1 VISKL
6 CSKYRGEIT
15 TMTTEETIA
24 EFETKL
30 AACKTDEERC
40 AVYQEI
46 AFYLWQRNLPL
57 ARDYTVKFIATA
69 LKSKSLKYCCQAYQ
83 FSGVIHS
90 LSNEF
95 ADALSDYHESLNYAT
110 QIGDEFRKAQLHDNI
125 GASYAALY
133 LHEEAIDNYHISF
146 EKFLKGG
153 KPRIAQ
159 SVRGNLAATYRA
171 AGMSS
176 KAKEVLLEL
185 IAEGTEDESIYFN
198 IADECIQV
206 NDLESAEKYLE
217 QAETCITENTITRM
231 QIVFFVKSAQL
242 YTKKEEFDKARDF
255 LTKASKLLVGY
266 ESRESL
272 IRVIEQYGELY
283 SAMRNWHLAEQKYLE
298 ALHLVKETK
307 VKHDISRIL
316 NFLKENSFSQGDYKK
331 AFEYANEFIVVEKEI
346 KEEQVKTMQRMLDVK
361 QKFAVVQKEKEI
373 TEEKNKIIEKEKQES
388 ERLLLNILPAE
399 VAEELKAKGFADAKH
414 FTDVTVLFTDFVG
427 FTSVSE
433 QLTPQQ
439 LVNELHSCFKAFDE
453 ITSKYNIE
461 KIKTV
466 GDAYLAVCGLP
477 LADENHADNVVNAA
491 IEIKEFMLSRRKEL
505 GSKTFEIR
513 IGVHSGSVVAGIV
526 GVKKFAY
533 DIWGDTVN
541 TAARMEQNSEA
552 NKINISE
559 ATYELVKDK
568 FTCEYRGEIEAK
580 NKGKM
585 KMYFVV

>member
-1 VISKL
+1 
-6 CSKYRGEIT
+6 
-15 TMTTEETIA
+15 MTTEEAIKQL
-24 EFETKL
+24 ETEL
-30 AACKTDEERC
+30 AASSNDEERGE
-40 AVYQEI
+40 AYKQVI
-46 AFYLWQRNLPL
+46 LNLWNLSLPL
-57 ARDYTVKFIATA
+57 TGDYADQFLQFVTENKV
-69 LKSKSLKYCCQAYQ
+69 LKYASLAHFYKA
-83 FSGVIHS
+83 SIHFYAG
-90 LSNEF
+90 EY
-95 ADALSDYHESLNYAT
+95 ADALAQHYQSLDWAIQTGDELRIAAAYSFLGDTYAT
-110 QIGDEFRKAQLHDNI
+110 IF
-125 GASYAALY
+125 SF
-133 LHEEAIDNYHISF
+133 EEAF
-146 EKFLKGG
+146 ENVNRSIEIYTRHG
-153 KPRIAQ
+153 KH
-159 SVRGNLAATYRA
+159 
-171 AGMSS
+171 
-176 KAKEVLLEL
+176 KEVLRKKSDLAAIYAKAEFSDKAIELFHQL
-185 IAEGTEDESIYFN
+185 IAEGFEDEFVHLNLVVEYIKKGQLSK
-198 IADECIQV
+198 AETHLQ
-206 NDLESAEKYLE
+206 LAESFINKDTPTRVKIWFYLNGSEFFVQSKKFTQAQEYLE
-217 QAETCITENTITRM
+217 TAERLTADL
-231 QIVFFVKSAQL
+231 QS
-242 YTKKEEFDKARDF
+242 KETMAWV
-255 LTKASKLLVGY
+255 LQ
-266 ESRESL
+266 
-272 IRVIEQYGELY
+272 QYGELY
-283 SAMRNWHLAEQKYLE
+283 SAMHEWQKAEESFLT
-298 ALHLVKETK
+298 ALKTAEEVNLKQ
-307 VKHDISRIL
+307 DIL
-316 NFLKENSFSQGDYKK
+316 KFLLSLKDVAYNQGDYKK
-331 AFEYANEFIVVEKEI
+331 AFEYANRCLVLEKEI
-346 KEEQVKTMQRMLDVK
+346 KKEETKNIQRILDVK
-361 QKFAVVQKEKEI
+361 QKYAVVQKEKEI
-373 TEEKNKIIEKEKQES
+373 TEEKNRIIEKEKQES

-414 FTDVTVLFTDFVG
+414 FNDVTVLFTDFVG

-585 KMYFVV
+585 KMYFVVNSLP